1 MLCSNQLSYVAN
13 GAHYSFEPGM
23 CQANI
28 LKNSLFNQPL
38 KDLRRLDG
46 NILLKNGTLTDLQ
59 VRIHLM
65 YGKSHGP

>member
-1 MLCSNQLSYVAN
+1 
-13 GAHYSFEPGM
+13 M

-28 LKNSLFNQPL
+28 LKKSLFNQPL

-46 NILLKNGTLTDLQ
+46 NILLKNGTLTDLH

>member
-1 MLCSNQLSYVAN
+1 
-13 GAHYSFEPGM
+13 M

-38 KDLRRLDG
+38 KNLRRLDG